1 MDKKNLRKKDL
12 IASLILL
19 AVGIFVLVDSFRM
32 IFFVDLPGVEE
43 VGWFVAPGIFPFML
57 SVGIIVMSLIMLS
70 IAYRESGR
78 IKFESW
84 RKFRKYFKSKDTI
97 IMMTEIGLLFFYAFV
112 LLKKVHFTLATFIY
126 LFLSMFVVKAASWY
140 KIAMISVLAAVVI
153 AYLFGNLFK
162 IPLP

>member
-84 RKFRKYFKSKDTI
+84 RKFRKYF
-97 IMMTEIGLLFFYAFV
+97 FYAFV